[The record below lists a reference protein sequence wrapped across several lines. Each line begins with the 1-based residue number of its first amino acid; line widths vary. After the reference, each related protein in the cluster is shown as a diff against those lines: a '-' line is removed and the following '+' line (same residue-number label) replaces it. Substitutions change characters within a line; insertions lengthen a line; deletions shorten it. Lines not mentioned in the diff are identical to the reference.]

1 MKRANI
7 EDKGLVVD
15 MLIKS
20 FDSNLSVNY
29 IIKQDGER
37 RKRIEELMS
46 YSFDTCRLFGDVF
59 LSEDKRACALILY
72 PDKKKATV
80 KSTWLDLKLV
90 FRSIGFKGISKT
102 LEREALLK
110 EVRGSELKT
119 ILWFIGVDP
128 KDQHKGLGSNL
139 LNSVIAYSDELH
151 RPIYLETSNK
161 SNLPWYAKFGF
172 EIYAQKEL
180 NHTLYFLRRLTK
192 N

>member
-7 EDKGLVVD
+7 EDKNLVVD
-15 MLIKS
+15 MLINS

-29 IIKQDGER
+29 IIEQDGDR

-46 YSFDTCRLFGDVF
+46 YSFDICRLFGDIF
-59 LSEDKRACALILY
+59 LSEDNRACALMLY
-72 PDKKKATV
+72 PDKKKATI

-102 LEREALLK
+102 LKREALLK
-110 EVRGSELKT
+110 EVRGSERKT

-139 LNSVIAYSDELH
+139 LQSVIAYSDELG
-151 RPIYLETSNK
+151 RPIYLETSNNN
-161 SNLPWYAKFGF
+161 NLPWYAKFGF

-180 NHTLYFLRRLTK
+180 DHTLYFLRRLTK